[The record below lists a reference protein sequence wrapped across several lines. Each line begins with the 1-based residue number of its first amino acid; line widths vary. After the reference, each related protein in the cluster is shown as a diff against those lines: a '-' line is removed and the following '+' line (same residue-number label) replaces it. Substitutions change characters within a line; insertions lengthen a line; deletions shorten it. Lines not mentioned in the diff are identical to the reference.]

1 MQCIQKHLRYIGQNI
16 GKLSTESAEECAC
29 ACKDEDMCSFF
40 SWTKKNKK
48 CLMKSAIGKRKRK
61 HGVFSGSVDCCRTRS
76 MNHIERITKKPHIG
90 AAALQKN
97 GN

>member
-29 ACKDEDMCSFF
+29 ACKDEDMCNFF

-48 CLMKSAIGKRKRK
+48 CLMKSAIGKRKK
-61 HGVFSGSVDCCRTRS
+61 KNDAYSGSVDCCRTRS
-76 MNHIERITKKPHIG
+76 MMEIESLSKKPHIG
-90 AAALQKN
+90 AAALHKN